1 MIEFEKPN
9 IECLVDD
16 RINNYGKFVCEPL
29 ERGYGITLGNALRRV
44 LLSSLPGAA
53 ITGVKIEGVQHEFTT
68 IPNIVEDVMEIILNL
83 KSVRFKMDTQE
94 PKKLTLKHKG
104 AGVITAGDIKTVDG
118 IGVLNKDLVIATASE
133 GANLVM
139 ELTVEKGRG
148 YNTVERNKKEN
159 EDINYIAIDS
169 IFTPVKKVNYVIEN
183 TRVGDRTD
191 YDRLVLEVWT
201 DGSLTTEESISLA
214 AKIMSSHLELFI
226 DLTDVVRKVQVML
239 EPKKEEDLEVLDRK
253 VEDLEFSKRPM
264 NCLKIKEIKTVR
276 DLISYTKEEV
286 KKFKNLGAKSL
297 EEIVNK
303 VEELGLEF
311 KKEDK

>member
-1 MIEFEKPN
+1 LGLGGIMIEFEKPN

-118 IGVLNKDLVIATASE
+118 IEVLNKDLVIATASE

-214 AKIMSSHLELFI
+214 AKIM
-226 DLTDVVRKVQVML
+226 
-239 EPKKEEDLEVLDRK
+239 
-253 VEDLEFSKRPM
+253 
-264 NCLKIKEIKTVR
+264 IKEIKTVR

-311 KKEDK
+311 KKEEK

>member
-1 MIEFEKPN
+1 
-9 IECLVDD
+9 
-16 RINNYGKFVCEPL
+16 
-29 ERGYGITLGNALRRV
+29 
-44 LLSSLPGAA
+44 
-53 ITGVKIEGVQHEFTT
+53 
-68 IPNIVEDVMEIILNL
+68 
-83 KSVRFKMDTQE
+83 
-94 PKKLTLKHKG
+94 
-104 AGVITAGDIKTVDG
+104 
-118 IGVLNKDLVIATASE
+118 
-133 GANLVM
+133 M

-226 DLTDVVRKVQVML
+226 DLTEVVRKVQVML

-311 KKEDK
+311 KKEEK